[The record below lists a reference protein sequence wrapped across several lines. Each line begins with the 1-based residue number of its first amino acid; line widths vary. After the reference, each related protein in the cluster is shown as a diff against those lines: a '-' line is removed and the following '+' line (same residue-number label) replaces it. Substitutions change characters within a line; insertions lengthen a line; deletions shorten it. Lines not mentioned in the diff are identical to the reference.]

1 VVGPDERIEKARA
14 LLLSALDDLD
24 AASERGDALE
34 DFVML
39 MVTEHVGDEEATHT
53 TTGISVSV
61 SRRLGTLAYFS
72 ELARHR
78 LWEDE

>member
-1 VVGPDERIEKARA
+1 
-14 LLLSALDDLD
+14 
-24 AASERGDALE
+24 
-34 DFVML
+34 ML